1 VYLTI
6 MADVE
11 TPRRYRFSSCMHA
24 LPASFLDELF
34 RVSAVPGI
42 ISFAGGL
49 PDASLFDIEGIRRA
63 TEAVF
68 EEHGRSALQYTTT
81 DGYRPLR
88 EIIAR
93 RYYTRL
99 GLHIS
104 PDEIQIVNGS
114 QQALDLTAKIL
125 SGPKDTILIERPGY
139 LGAIEAFSFYC
150 PRLLPVPPDEEGPCT
165 DALKTAL
172 RTDDPVFLYGIP
184 NSQNPSGCTWSQSR
198 RKEVAEILEGTDCLM
213 YEDDAFGELFFD
225 GKPRQ
230 PVMKHL
236 PDQVMMSGS
245 FSKVVAPGLRI
256 GWIRA
261 PAPVLE
267 AFNRAKQAADLHS
280 NLFSQM
286 ILTEYL
292 SGYNPDERIRIMR
305 REYGERCHLMID
317 LIEDLLPDSVSHTH
331 PVGGMFLMLT
341 LPDRMHSMEVF
352 EKGIQEGVA
361 VMPGIP
367 FYVDGG
373 GARTVR
379 LNFSASSKEQ
389 IKEGMRRLA
398 RVFQ

>member
-1 VYLTI
+1 MTGTNAGPV
-6 MADVE
+6 
-11 TPRRYRFSSCMHA
+11 YRFSSCMHI
-24 LPASFLDELF
+24 LPPSFLDELF

-49 PDASLFDIEGIRRA
+49 PDASLFDLQGIRQA

-68 EEHGRSALQYTTT
+68 DEHGRAALQYTTT

-99 GLHIS
+99 GLLVS
-104 PDEIQIVNGS
+104 ADEIQIVNGS
-114 QQALDLTAKIL
+114 QQALDLMAKIL
-125 SGPKDTILIERPGY
+125 TSPGDSILIERPGY
-139 LGAIEAFSFYC
+139 LGAIEAFSFYS
-150 PRLLPVPPDEEGPCT
+150 PVFSPVPPDDEGP
-165 DALKTAL
+165 DPDYLANII
-172 RTDDPVFLYGIP
+172 RTEDPVFFYGIP
-184 NSQNPSGCTWSQSR
+184 NSQNPSGCTWSDMR
-198 RKEVAEILEGTDCLM
+198 RREVADILSGTDCLL

-261 PAPVLE
+261 PRPVLA

-286 ILTEYL
+286 VLTEYMTRN
-292 SGYNPDERIRIMR
+292 NPDEKIRAMG
-305 REYGERCHLMID
+305 REYGERCRLMTD
-317 LIEDLLPDSVSHTH
+317 LIEDMLPDTVGHTN

-341 LPDRMHSMEVF
+341 LPDSMHSMEIF
-352 EKGIQEGVA
+352 KKGIQEGVA
-361 VMPGIP
+361 VMPGVP
-367 FYVDGG
+367 FYVDDGG
-373 GARTVR
+373 CRTIR

-389 IKEGMRRLA
+389 IEAGMSRLA
-398 RVFQ
+398 RVFRDMA